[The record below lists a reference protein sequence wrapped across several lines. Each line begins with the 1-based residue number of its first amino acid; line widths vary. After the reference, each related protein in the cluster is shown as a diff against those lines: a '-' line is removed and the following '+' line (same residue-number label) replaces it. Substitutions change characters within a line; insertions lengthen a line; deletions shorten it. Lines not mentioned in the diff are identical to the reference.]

1 VPDSA
6 TRWPALLAVLAAG
19 LAIALNVGKVP
30 VALPLLRAELGLT
43 LVQAGWVSS
52 MLTTLAFLMAAFVG
66 MWVGRLGAL
75 RMVLGGLAVC
85 ALASAAA
92 TLQPGWGTLITT
104 RLLEGLGFMVVAVA
118 CPALIT
124 AASAPADRRFAIGL
138 WSAYM
143 PAGASLAMLASPLL
157 LPRTGWAGLWLLTA
171 AALLAALGA
180 LWGQRRHFAAALPS
194 PAAGGS
200 FLGPVKAALGHV
212 LPWLLAL
219 SFGAWAV
226 QHFALIVWMP
236 TYLQEQRQMGAGVTA
251 VLTGAMLLACVPGNL
266 IGGWLIQQGVR
277 RGPLLAVA
285 QVLTGLGALTYSM
298 EAWPDGLRYGAAVFV
313 SFAGGV
319 IPAAVMASSTVLAR
333 SPQQIGTLQGL
344 YMQGAQLGQFVGT
357 PLIAAVVVA
366 TGRWDSALAI
376 SGGAALAGIALGL
389 WAGRLEQRLTPAN
402 A

>member
-1 VPDSA
+1 
-6 TRWPALLAVLAAG
+6 
-19 LAIALNVGKVP
+19 
-30 VALPLLRAELGLT
+30 
-43 LVQAGWVSS
+43 
-52 MLTTLAFLMAAFVG
+52 
-66 MWVGRLGAL
+66 
-75 RMVLGGLAVC
+75 
-85 ALASAAA
+85 
-92 TLQPGWGTLITT
+92 
-104 RLLEGLGFMVVAVA
+104 
-118 CPALIT
+118 
-124 AASAPADRRFAIGL
+124 
-138 WSAYM
+138 
-143 PAGASLAMLASPLL
+143 
-157 LPRTGWAGLWLLTA
+157 
-171 AALLAALGA
+171 
-180 LWGQRRHFAAALPS
+180 
-194 PAAGGS
+194 
-200 FLGPVKAALGHV
+200 
-212 LPWLLAL
+212 
-219 SFGAWAV
+219 
-226 QHFALIVWMP
+226 
-236 TYLQEQRQMGAGVTA
+236 
-251 VLTGAMLLACVPGNL
+251 MLLACVPGNL

-285 QVLTGLGALTYSM
+285 QVLTGVGALTYSM